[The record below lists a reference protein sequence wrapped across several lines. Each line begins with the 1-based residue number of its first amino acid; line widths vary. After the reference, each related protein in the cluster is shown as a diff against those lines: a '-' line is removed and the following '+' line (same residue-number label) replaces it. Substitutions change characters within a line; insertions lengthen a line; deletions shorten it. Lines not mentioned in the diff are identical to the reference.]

1 MIRSDIFKDEGSNN
15 FWLNFFQRFST
26 FENIQTERK
35 ETPTSDPKCSTIL
48 TNLIDFNR
56 IYYPQLFFSLCNKI
70 YLLNA

>member
-26 FENIQTERK
+26 FENIQKERK
-35 ETPTSDPKCSTIL
+35 ETPTSDAKCSTIL

-56 IYYPQLFFSLCNKI
+56 IIIHNYFSHFAIKSIC
-70 YLLNA
+70 

>member
-35 ETPTSDPKCSTIL
+35 ETPTSDAKCSTIL
-48 TNLIDFNR
+48 TNLIDFNPS
-56 IYYPQLFFSLCNKI
+56 IIHSCFSHFAIKSIC
-70 YLLNA
+70 